1 MDPTIVSILYIV
13 ALFALL
19 YFLFIRPQ
27 RKRQKEHQEMIRKL
41 QVNDEVTTV
50 GGMLGT
56 VIKIKEDTVIIRL
69 ADNVKVTFLKQS
81 IEQVRNKTGETKKLD
96 LSKDDDEK

>member
-41 QVNDEVTTV
+41 QVNDEVTTA

-81 IEQVRNKTGETKKLD
+81 IEQVRNKTSETKKLD